1 MKEMNGI
8 GFSVIPEKY
17 IFLGKMV
24 WTIRQMSAESWK
36 IAVFEFP

>member
-24 WTIRQMSAESWK
+24 WMIRKMSVELWK